1 MCPLDRV
8 GLYIVPMLTGLGA
21 LLRPAISYL
30 APLIWVLAA
39 CTAACIATF
48 SWSTIAGWATVAVSC
63 LVVEFRADLQRRAT
77 TPAGR
82 RG

>member
-21 LLRPAISYL
+21 LLRPALVYVL
-30 APLIWVLAA
+30 PLTWVLAA
-39 CTAACIATF
+39 CAAFTIAAFT
-48 SWSTIAGWATVAVSC
+48 WNHIAGWAIAGASC
-63 LVVEFRADLQRRAT
+63 LLVEWRADLQRRAT
-77 TPAGR
+77 AGR

>member
-8 GLYIVPMLTGLGA
+8 GLYIVRMLTGLGA
-21 LLRPAISYL
+21 LLRPALSYL

-39 CTAACIATF
+39 CAGFTTAAFT
-48 SWSTIAGWATVAVSC
+48 WNHIAGWAVAGASC
-63 LVVEFRADLQRRAT
+63 LLVELRADLQRRAT
-77 TPAGR
+77 AGR